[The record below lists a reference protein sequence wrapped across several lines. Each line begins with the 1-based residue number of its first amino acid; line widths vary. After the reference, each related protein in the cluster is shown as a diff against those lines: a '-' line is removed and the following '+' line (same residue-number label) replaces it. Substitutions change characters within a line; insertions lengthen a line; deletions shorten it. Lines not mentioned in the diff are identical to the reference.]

1 VIIRLANGDDHW
13 SVQGLARA
21 LALTEGPAAA
31 ELPSTLKVFVAELD
45 NHIIGFAA
53 IDKVAA
59 QITHLYVTGAARRS
73 GVGANLL
80 RAIVQDVQPGTELG
94 VLVSPT
100 NVPALALYKRIGF
113 EPDVVGEYA
122 GHSQYLSLVLK
133 TTA

>member
-1 VIIRLANGDDHW
+1 MTTIRLANGDDHW

-31 ELPSTLKVFVAELD
+31 ELPPTLKIFVAEAD

-53 IDKVAA
+53 IDKA

-73 GVGANLL
+73 GIGANLL
-80 RAIVQDVQPGTELG
+80 RAIVQDVPPGTELG
-94 VLVSPT
+94 VLVSPN
-100 NVPALALYKRIGF
+100 NVPALALYKRAGF
-113 EPDVVGEYA
+113 QPDIVGEYA
-122 GHSQYLSLVLK
+122 GHSQHLSLVLK